1 VQLLL
6 DESPDKLCKGKWK
19 LHGLQREEQDK
30 MRKYMKCF
38 EHAVNSEILGNGS
51 KEIKNVAP
59 PLSYSYVR
67 DNTSPAGTFDRRA

>member
-1 VQLLL
+1 
-6 DESPDKLCKGKWK
+6 
-19 LHGLQREEQDK
+19 